1 MSLAPITRW
10 RIHIGAHKTAT
21 THAQETLALLRPALV
36 AQGVDF
42 IPNREL
48 RAGGVAVALTR
59 RHLAARLPFLRGRM
73 VRRTLGERLAP
84 LRAGPPTVVLSEE
97 KLIGGSQHVFSEPI
111 YPQLERTVRLLATL
125 GDGAELGLFLSIRS
139 FDTQLPSAY
148 VQELKYMTPIAGG
161 FDNLRR
167 RVLAR
172 PPSWFEMVRRIRAA
186 APGVP
191 LRVWRQEDYRGHTRE
206 ILSALCGLD
215 VGPPPA
221 IEDPAW
227 TKSPDLAAVRA
238 AEALPLDMPAAERQR
253 RAREIFAAAAE
264 GEEEEGE
271 RFQPFAPD
279 ERARLQ
285 AAYADDIARIEA
297 LDPAMLIRF

>member
-1 MSLAPITRW
+1 
-10 RIHIGAHKTAT
+10 
-21 THAQETLALLRPALV
+21 V
-36 AQGVDF
+36 
-42 IPNREL
+42 
-48 RAGGVAVALTR
+48 
-59 RHLAARLPFLRGRM
+59 PFLRGRM
-73 VRRTLGERLAP
+73 VRRALDARLAP
-84 LRAGPPTVVLSEE
+84 LRAGPATVVLSEE

-125 GDGAELGLFLSIRS
+125 GKGADLTLFLSIRS

-161 FDNLRR
+161 FENLRR

-172 PPSWFEMVRRIRAA
+172 PPSWFEMVRRIRTA

-191 LRVWRQEDYRGHTRE
+191 LRVWRQEDYRGHARE

-221 IEDPAW
+221 VEDPTW
-227 TKSPDLAAVRA
+227 TKSPDLEAIRA
-238 AEALPLDMPAAERQR
+238 AEALPLEMPLAERQR
-253 RAREIFAAAAE
+253 RVREIFAAAAE
-264 GEEEEGE
+264 GEDGGE

-297 LDPAMLIRF
+297 LDPAMLVRF

>member
-1 MSLAPITRW
+1 MALAPITRW

-21 THAQETLALLRPALV
+21 THVQETLALLRPGLLAK
-36 AQGVDF
+36 GVDF

-48 RAGGVAVALTR
+48 RGVGVAVALTR
-59 RHLAARLPFLRGRM
+59 RHVEARVPFLRGRM
-73 VRRTLGERLAP
+73 VRRTLDARLAP
-84 LRAGPPTVVLSEE
+84 LRAGPATLVLSEE

-125 GDGAELGLFLSIRS
+125 GSGAELTLFLSIRS
-139 FDTQLPSAY
+139 FDAQLPSAY

-161 FDNLRR
+161 FENLRR

-172 PPSWFEMVRRIRAA
+172 PPSWFEMVRRIRTV

-191 LRVWRQEDYRGHTRE
+191 LRIWRQEDYRGHSRE

-221 IEDPAW
+221 IADPAR
-227 TKSPDLAAVRA
+227 TKSPDLEAIRA
-238 AEALPLDMPAAERQR
+238 AEALPLEMPVAERQR
-253 RAREIFAAAAE
+253 RVREIFAAAAE
-264 GEEEEGE
+264 AEDGGE
-271 RFQPFAPD
+271 RFQPFTPD
-279 ERARLQ
+279 ERTRLQ

-297 LDPAMLIRF
+297 LDPAMLVRF